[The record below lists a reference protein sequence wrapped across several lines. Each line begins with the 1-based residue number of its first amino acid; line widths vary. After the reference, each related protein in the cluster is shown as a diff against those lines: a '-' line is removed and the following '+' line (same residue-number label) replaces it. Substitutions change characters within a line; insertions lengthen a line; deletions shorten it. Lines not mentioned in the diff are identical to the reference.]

1 MERLEF
7 NYNMTILLNKELE
20 KKGIYRNKSLFS
32 SDFYSFSVEEL
43 EQIES
48 LVIENANDLT
58 HIDKFPNLKKV
69 VIQSVEYT
77 RFGEEIKLDSATYAN
92 CIEDFSPLENCVGI
106 EELTIVNDT
115 YIESLDVSKFVNL
128 KNIKLINVPKL
139 TNLVGLEHLKN
150 LENVMIYGT
159 SIHSEFDIVEY
170 IKNTFQAETNILDV
184 NMYQSLVKQDEKLAQ
199 YISEAVI
206 VGETHLRFA
215 ELVGLMDYAIIDAK
229 ALEDMYKRVTLLFEM
244 FGIYDEVSEEEK
256 IEFVYKFVTNNTVF
270 DKEGIENRDVEYNT
284 YIEKYNKIPEFAK
297 NKFAMIHSSYNALM
311 LGKSN
316 CEGFVNLIKFMLN
329 ILEIRSFNVH
339 CIDVRNNVN
348 NLPNHAMIRILN
360 KGTWYYCDP
369 TIIPGD
375 PYHFFMKTYEEIS
388 EEGRHR
394 LNAFERQVNGE
405 IKHEPYNGPDSGKQF
420 RG

>member
-128 KNIKLINVPKL
+128 
-139 TNLVGLEHLKN
+139 LVI
-150 LENVMIYGT
+150 MSQI
-159 SIHSEFDIVEY
+159 
-170 IKNTFQAETNILDV
+170 
-184 NMYQSLVKQDEKLAQ
+184 
-199 YISEAVI
+199 
-206 VGETHLRFA
+206 
-215 ELVGLMDYAIIDAK
+215 
-229 ALEDMYKRVTLLFEM
+229 
-244 FGIYDEVSEEEK
+244 
-256 IEFVYKFVTNNTVF
+256 
-270 DKEGIENRDVEYNT
+270 
-284 YIEKYNKIPEFAK
+284 
-297 NKFAMIHSSYNALM
+297 
-311 LGKSN
+311 
-316 CEGFVNLIKFMLN
+316 
-329 ILEIRSFNVH
+329 
-339 CIDVRNNVN
+339 
-348 NLPNHAMIRILN
+348 
-360 KGTWYYCDP
+360 
-369 TIIPGD
+369 
-375 PYHFFMKTYEEIS
+375 
-388 EEGRHR
+388 
-394 LNAFERQVNGE
+394 
-405 IKHEPYNGPDSGKQF
+405 
-420 RG
+420 